1 MLKTFLVYGHLLAT
15 CIALGTLLQADHRLW
30 RWRKESLNETMRA
43 QLAEVQQLV
52 SLALLAL
59 WGTGL
64 ALVAQGYLAEGVE
77 YLLNQKL
84 WAKGS
89 VVVLLSL
96 NGVLLHRLGF
106 PLLHQAPFVA
116 LPGSVRIR
124 LGLMGALSMS
134 AWLFA
139 AFLGVA
145 RPWNHGM
152 PYLQVMGAFAALWLL
167 ASVVACVL
175 VSSAGVAN
183 GDERDGGVS
192 ESC

>member
-1 MLKTFLVYGHLLAT
+1 MLKTFLIYSHLLAT
-15 CIALGTLLQADHRLW
+15 CVALGTLLQTDHKLW
-30 RWRKESLNETMRA
+30 RWRKAGLDEGKRA
-43 QLAEVQQLV
+43 QLAEVQQVV

-59 WGTGL
+59 WVTGA
-64 ALVAQGYLAEGVE
+64 ALVAQGYLTAGLD

-89 VVVLLSL
+89 VVVLLTC

-116 LPGSVRIR
+116 LPASARIR
-124 LGLMGALSMS
+124 LGLLGALSMS

-145 RPWNHGM
+145 RPWNQGM
-152 PYLQVMGAFAALWLL
+152 AYLEVMGIFAALWLL
-167 ASVVACVL
+167 ASLVACWV
-175 VSSAGVAN
+175 VSSAGIA
-183 GDERDGGVS
+183 GSGETGGGAA

>member
-152 PYLQVMGAFAALWLL
+152 PYQQVMGAFAALWLL

-183 GDERDGGVS
+183 GDERDGGVG